1 MTVRIV
7 GDLKK
12 LNSKLKALQKPI
24 LQKAAKQVGEAL
36 VSSTIRRFAQQR
48 DPEGRPW
55 KPLSAVTIYGALR
68 FTKKG
73 QVTKRSE
80 RQARGRLILIQSASG
95 LRNSISSS
103 ASGSKAFIGTNV
115 KYARIHQLGGD
126 AGRGKKVKIPARP
139 FLGVSDADQQE
150 IVRIVTRAL
159 EEA

>member
-1 MTVRIV
+1 MSVRIV

-12 LNSKLKALQKPI
+12 LQSKLKALQKPI
-24 LQKAAKQVGEAL
+24 LQKAARQVGETL
-36 VSSTIRRFAQQR
+36 VSSTIRRFAEQR

-55 KPLSAVTIYGALR
+55 KPLSAVTVFGALS

-80 RQARGRLILIQSASG
+80 RQTRGRLILIQSAR
-95 LRNSISSS
+95 LRSSISSS

-126 AGRGKKVKIPARP
+126 AGRSKKVKIPARP
-139 FLGVSDADQQE
+139 FLGVSDSDQQE
-150 IVRIVTRAL
+150 IERIVTRAL